1 MRFWI
6 DPWSGSEGPAALL
19 SAAAARLLRLTK
31 GQLSRYNYS
40 ILLFRRDY
48 SILLFR
54 RDGVMGLFLILFWWT
69 RVVGEAF
76 LDNSRFGEFNSRL
89 GPNKFPFSRL
99 RELTG
104 KGLIRFTVFASEMA
118 KIGGNRKNSRLFSR
132 FMGICPATE
141 VVAASH
147 GADLIEP
154 AR

>member
-1 MRFWI
+1 MTRRSGNSLRFWI

-31 GQLSRYNYS
+31 GQLSRYN
-40 ILLFRRDY
+40 Y

-132 FMGICPATE
+132 FMGICTATE

>member
-31 GQLSRYNYS
+31 GQLSRYN
-40 ILLFRRDY
+40 Y